1 MILRLAMVG
10 LVLLIGALG
19 FGVFDQGRRIERLES
34 ELKTLRSSVREATDS
49 VPVAA
54 SPTYA
59 PVPRPSSAASADAPL
74 PTAAPAPVPVR
85 VEPRVAVTHD
95 EVARVESAVLSLLEA
110 DRPELREKLR
120 AVVQEQQQ
128 SLEQERREEQRE
140 RWVTRRQARLLE
152 VGTEIGLSA
161 EQQESILHITLATRD
176 QIRDIRQSAQTPEAI
191 NAAREKSRALR
202 EQSEAQIRAQMKPEQ
217 YEAYRQRFEDD
228 DDDER
233 RPRGRGPEGQGER

>member
-1 MILRLAMVG
+1 L
-10 LVLLIGALG
+10 LVIGALG
-19 FGVFDQGRRIERLES
+19 FGVFDQGRRIERLEG
-34 ELKTLRSSVREATDS
+34 ELKTLRASVRDASGD

-59 PVPRPSSAASADAPL
+59 PVSRPPRAPSADAPSD
-74 PTAAPAPVPVR
+74 PGTAPPPVR

-120 AVVQEQQQ
+120 AVVREQRESIEQEQ
-128 SLEQERREEQRE
+128 REERRE
-140 RWVTRRQARLLE
+140 RWVARHQARLLE
-152 VGTEIGLSA
+152 LGSEIGLTA

-176 QIRDIRQSAQTPEAI
+176 QIRDIRQSAETPEAI
-191 NAAREKSRALR
+191 NEARDRTRALR
-202 EQSEAQIRAQMKPEQ
+202 EQSEAQIRALMKPDQ

-228 DDDER
+228 DDDNR
-233 RPRGRGPEGQGER
+233 RPRGRGPEGAGER